1 MMTYKGVIA
10 GLDRAI
16 QPLFLLVIARLVRA
30 IQSYDLMR

>member
-1 MMTYKGVIA
+1 MCNAYAKRFV
-10 GLDRAI
+10 RAI